1 MIQVAKLELVRARPD
16 LPFSFLVDGVPLL
29 ERFPLQDFD
38 DAAEGDSFDE
48 KLAGVFQKGF
58 YTTRLGCGSID
69 WQTNALRQ
77 LLLIDPP
84 ELPTERRRLV
94 TCHLCD
100 CCHIACRVN
109 AENGFV
115 VWKDFIRGTATG
127 QNAIESW
134 LDGRWQRIEC
144 PPIASPAKIVNMHSD
159 PIYFDERQYR
169 ELFNPLLKDL
179 SSQATHG

>member
-1 MIQVAKLELVRARPD
+1 MIQVSKLELARARPD
-16 LPFSFLVDGVPLL
+16 GPFSFLVDGVPLL

-38 DAAEGDSFDE
+38 DAAEGQSSDE
-48 KLAGVFQKGF
+48 KLARVFQKGF

-69 WQTNALRQ
+69 WQTKALRQ

-84 ELPTERRRLV
+84 ELPAERRRLV

-100 CCHIACRVN
+100 CCHIACCIN
-109 AENGFV
+109 AENGII

-134 LDGRWQRIEC
+134 IDGAWQRIEC
-144 PPIASPAKIVNMHSD
+144 PPITSPAKVSKMHSE
-159 PIYFDERQYR
+159 PMCFDESQYR
-169 ELFNPLLKDL
+169 ALLDPMLKELDFTKAP
-179 SSQATHG
+179 